1 MVQKSGKAYKGS
13 GEGDF
18 KMKKYLNQLQHILD
32 NGSQK
37 EDRTGTGTLS
47 VFGMQERYDLRDGF
61 PLVTTK
67 RIHWKSVVH
76 ELLWFLSGRNDVKW
90 LQDHGVSIWDEFALK
105 DGTIG
110 RGYGTQW
117 REWRKEKII
126 RMYIHPDKYAMNYDV
141 VDQIPRLIHQIQTN
155 PTSRRHIVSA
165 WNVGELDQM
174 ALPPCHMMFQVNV
187 EPYNIWH
194 MGKECMPDSY
204 VSPSTLNKSK
214 GYIDLQMYQRSA
226 DMFLGVPFNIA
237 SYSLLLLMIAKV
249 TGYTAR
255 YFIHTMGDAHIYLN
269 HIDQVKEQL
278 GRKPRHLPDVELL
291 MLDSALSRNAINVPD
306 GFIWEEDFKHID
318 LCYYSCHDAIK
329 GKVSV

>member
-1 MVQKSGKAYKGS
+1 MVQKSGKNYKGS

-47 VFGMQERYDLRDGF
+47 VFGMQERYDLRYGF

-67 RIHWKSVVH
+67 KIHWKSVVH
-76 ELLWFLSGRNDVKW
+76 ELIWFLQGYTNIGY
-90 LQDHGVSIWDEFALK
+90 LQENGVHIWDEWADTKGNL
-105 DGTIG
+105 GPV
-110 RGYGTQW
+110 YGQQW
-117 REWRKEKII
+117 RKWRKEKI
-126 RMYIHPDKYAMNYDV
+126 RRLYLEPGKDAVNYDV
-141 VDQIPRLIHQIQTN
+141 VDQIARLIHGINKN
-155 PTSRRHIVSA
+155 PTSRRHIVNA

-174 ALPPCHMMFQVNV
+174 ALPPCHMMWQVNV
-187 EPYNIWH
+187 EPYRDEMISP
-194 MGKECMPDSY
+194 EASY
-204 VSPSTLNKSK
+204 NLTGHK

-237 SYSLLLLMIAKV
+237 SYSLLLQMIAMV

-255 YFIHTMGDAHIYLN
+255 YFIHTLGDAHIYLN

-291 MLDSALSRNAINVPD
+291 MLDSALSRNAITVPD